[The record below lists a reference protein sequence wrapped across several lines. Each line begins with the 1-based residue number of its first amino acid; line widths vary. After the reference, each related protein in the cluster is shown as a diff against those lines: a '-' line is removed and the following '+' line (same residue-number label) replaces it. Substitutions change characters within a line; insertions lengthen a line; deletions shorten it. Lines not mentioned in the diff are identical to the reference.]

1 MSQSALGTLAAS
13 FEGITD
19 PRIERTRHHLLIE
32 IVMIAICAVLCGAEA
47 WTEVEAFGKI
57 KRRWLRGFLKLPNGI
72 PSHDTFG
79 RVFAAI
85 DAEEFQRCFLEW
97 VQSVATLTAGQVI
110 AIDGKTLRRS
120 HNRSKGKAALHLV
133 SAWASANRLVLGQ
146 VKVAK
151 KSNEIKAIP
160 ELLRLLALKGCLVT
174 IDAAGTQTKI
184 AAAIVAA
191 KADYLLA
198 LKKNQKGLTEDV
210 QTLYEWAHRQ
220 GFADLQHD
228 HHRTVSKG
236 HGRIEIRECWTI
248 FDPTFLG
255 DLRQGRNW
263 KGLRSVAQVR
273 AERRIG
279 DTVTVETRYYIS
291 SLAGNARQVL
301 SSVRS
306 HWGIENSLH
315 WVLDVALNEDACRMR
330 EGHSAANFAVLRHL
344 ALNLLRQDKTVKL
357 GVKSK
362 LKLAGWDENYLLTL
376 LANA

>member
-1 MSQSALGTLAAS
+1 MTKPSLGALATSFQSLP
-13 FEGITD
+13 D
-19 PRIERTRHHLLIE
+19 PRVERTRHHLLIE
-32 IVMIAICAVLCGAEA
+32 IVTIAICAVLCGAEA
-47 WTEVEAFGKI
+47 WTEVEDFGKV
-57 KRRWLRGFLKLPNGI
+57 KKKWLRRFLKLPKGI

-79 RVFAAI
+79 RVFAAL

-120 HNRSKGKAALHLV
+120 HNQSKDKAALHLV
-133 SAWASANRLVLGQ
+133 SAWATANRLVLGQ
-146 VKVAK
+146 VKVAN
-151 KSNEIKAIP
+151 KSNEIRAIP
-160 ELLRLLALKGCLVT
+160 ELLRLLELKGCLVT

-184 AAAIVAA
+184 AATIVAA
-191 KADYLLA
+191 GADYLLA

-210 QTLYEWAHRQ
+210 HTLYEWAHRI

-236 HGRIEIRECWTI
+236 HGRVEIRDCWTI

-279 DTVTVETRYYIS
+279 DVVTVETRYYLS
-291 SLAGNARQVL
+291 SLSGDARQIL

-315 WVLDVALNEDACRMR
+315 WVLDVAMNEDACRMR
-330 EGHSAANFAVLRHL
+330 EGNSAANFAVLRHL
-344 ALNLLRQDKTVKL
+344 ALNLLRQEKTAKM

-362 LKLAGWDENYLLTL
+362 IKRAGWDENYLLTV
-376 LANA
+376 LASA